1 MVLQPE
7 QVTLITTAFYAVYGT
22 GLVWMV
28 VMAIRRTLL
37 SRTAYLQKSFI
48 QMLIFYSL
56 YAFWLLIP
64 FSLWLSLTGQMGWAV
79 SGPVLL
85 LSLLIVYARFIEP
98 NRLVVRHHHIQLEG
112 PRPLSRPLRV
122 AVLGDLHIGLFSGQ
136 PRQLRRIV
144 RAVTAQQPDFVVV
157 AGDWTYEPGD
167 DLAGKLRPLAA
178 LNVPVYSVP
187 GNHDEEE
194 PGPPIQQALR
204 DALDLNGIQPIEDCW
219 LDLDDVLL
227 AGTGD
232 LWAGKAQLGYLRQ
245 LPLTKPVLVLCHN
258 PDTVDMVPEGLPYR
272 PLMICGH
279 THGGQVFLPWAT
291 QWVLHKESK
300 YGFRRDLYQFD
311 RAQIFVTAGTGMVA
325 APFRFRVPPCVDILE
340 LR

>member
-7 QVTLITTAFYAVYGT
+7 QVTLITTAFYWVYAT
-22 GLVWMV
+22 GLVWIL
-28 VMAIRRTLL
+28 VMAIRRTIL

-167 DLAGKLRPLAA
+167 DLAGKLRPAWARA
-178 LNVPVYSVP
+178 LREGVRVAGERPDPGSWAGERMLFLGGNAGLRACPGRFLGVP
-187 GNHDEEE
+187 G
-194 PGPPIQQALR
+194 GRL
-204 DALDLNGIQPIEDCW
+204 
-219 LDLDDVLL
+219 
-227 AGTGD
+227 
-232 LWAGKAQLGYLRQ
+232 
-245 LPLTKPVLVLCHN
+245 
-258 PDTVDMVPEGLPYR
+258 
-272 PLMICGH
+272 
-279 THGGQVFLPWAT
+279 
-291 QWVLHKESK
+291 
-300 YGFRRDLYQFD
+300 
-311 RAQIFVTAGTGMVA
+311 
-325 APFRFRVPPCVDILE
+325 
-340 LR
+340 